1 MADKDPLRKPQT
13 KKEGLG
19 MSTLLDGKA
28 HSARVLEELKKVTQT
43 LADNGVVPKLHVL
56 LIGEDPASQIYV
68 RTKARRAEAVGIR
81 SEVTRLPDTS
91 TAEEVLELIER
102 LNNDPDTDGILV
114 QLPLPGLPTRKILDA
129 VNPEKDVDGFHPIN
143 AGLLSQKRDCLVS
156 CTPLG
161 VLSLLDAHDIQTEGR
176 DALVVGR
183 SDIVG
188 RPMATLLTHRN
199 ATVTIAH
206 SRTQNLEDFVGR
218 ADLLVVAMGR
228 MHAVPAE
235 WVKPGAIVIDVGI
248 HRTEEGKLTGDVN
261 PAGLSERASA
271 YTPVPGGVGP
281 MTIAMLL
288 VNTTLAAIKRR
299 GLDLDVA
306 KHLVPKI

>member
-1 MADKDPLRKPQT
+1 MT
-13 KKEGLG
+13 I
-19 MSTLLDGKA
+19 LLDGKA
-28 HSARVLEELKKVTQT
+28 HSARVLEQLKGVTQII
-43 LADNGVVPKLHVL
+43 AGESIVPKLHVL

-81 SEVTRLPDTS
+81 SEITRLPES
-91 TAEEVLELIER
+91 ASAEEVLEIIAG
-102 LNNDPDTDGILV
+102 LNDDPDTDGILV
-114 QLPLPGLPTRKILDA
+114 QLPLPGLPTRTILDA
-129 VNPEKDVDGFHPIN
+129 VHPDKDVDGFHPIN
-143 AGLLSQKRDCLVS
+143 AGLLSQRRTCLVS

-161 VLSLLDAHDIQTEGR
+161 VLSLLDAYDVQTEGR

-206 SRTQNLEDFVGR
+206 SRTKDLEGFVGR

-228 MHAVPAE
+228 MHGVPAS
-235 WVKPGAIVIDVGI
+235 WVKPGAVIVDVGI
-248 HRTEEGKLTGDVN
+248 HRTEEGTLTGDVD
-261 PAGLSERASA
+261 PAGLSDRASA

-288 VNTTLAAIKRR
+288 VNTTLAALKRR
-299 GLDLDVA
+299 GRDLDVA
-306 KHLVPKI
+306 QHLVPRI